1 MPEVDGLLRGAGKEE
16 RGVEGVPDHL
26 VGQSEVSMR
35 SRDPPPPITAHLVD
49 GGDVGAIGHQEG
61 RGELCGDKVDVPLLR
76 TDQVDLQYST
86 VQYSTVQ
93 EGYRYRRGRWMSP
106 SSVPIR

>member
-35 SRDPPPPITAHLVD
+35 SRDPPPPTTAHLVD
-49 GGDVGAIGHQEG
+49 GGDVGAVGHEEG
-61 RGELCGDKVDVPLLR
+61 CGELCGDEVDVPLLR
-76 TDQVDLQYST
+76 TDQVHL
-86 VQYSTVQ
+86 QYSTVQ
-93 EGYRYRRGRWMSP
+93 EGYRRGRWMSP